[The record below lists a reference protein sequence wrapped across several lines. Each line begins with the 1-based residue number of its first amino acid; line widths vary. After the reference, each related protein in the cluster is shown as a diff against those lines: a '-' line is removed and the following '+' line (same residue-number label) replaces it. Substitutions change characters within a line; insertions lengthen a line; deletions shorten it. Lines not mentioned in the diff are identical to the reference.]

1 MLKKLLKG
9 FINRYPDL
17 LEKEIVGSCASL
29 LDVGCGSDSPV
40 KQFSKK
46 LKYSVGIDGF
56 QPSIDKSRAKGI
68 HSAYHLGNVLE
79 TGEIFPENSFDCVVA
94 LDLVEHLEKED
105 GLKLIADMEK
115 IARKKVII
123 FTPTGF
129 QEQRAYDGNEYQIHR
144 SGWEVDEMKN
154 MGYRVL
160 GINGWKPLRGERA
173 EMKLS
178 PKKLWYA
185 ISLLTQP
192 LTENNPKIA
201 YQMLC
206 IKDL

>member
-1 MLKKLLKG
+1 MKKLFKSL
-9 FINRYPDL
+9 INRYPDL
-17 LEKEIVGSCASL
+17 LEKEIIGSCETL
-29 LDVGCGSDSPV
+29 LDVGCGSDSPIA
-40 KQFSKK
+40 QFSKK
-46 LKYSVGIDGF
+46 LRHSVGIDGF

-68 HSAYHLGNVLE
+68 HSDYQLGNVLK
-79 TGEIFPENSFDCVVA
+79 TGEIFPPKSFDCVVA
-94 LDLVEHLEKED
+94 LDLVEHLEKAD

-144 SGWEVDEMKN
+144 SGWEVEEMQK

-173 EMKLS
+173 EMNFK
-178 PKKLWYA
+178 PKKLWYL

-192 LTENNPKIA
+192 FTENSAKQA